1 MEIRTILRH
10 AIVATAIST
19 VATAAVASPP
29 SPGRR
34 TDDAWL
40 RQALIAR
47 EGALSRAYD
56 TCNLHALRASL
67 FAGTVLGTPDGRRI
81 DPVIDA
87 RDRVCGRLHR
97 HVTPGSLSVRGVGDD
112 SAWVD
117 GMQRFCA
124 LAGGS
129 CSTRGERFVHLW
141 TLDHGQWRMSLMLD
155 LGVAR

>member
-1 MEIRTILRH
+1 MKIRTVLRH
-10 AIVATAIST
+10 AIAATAISM
-19 VATAAVASPP
+19 VATTAFASPAP
-29 SPGRR
+29 PGHR

-47 EGALSRAYD
+47 EGALTHAYN

-67 FAGTVLGTPDGRRI
+67 FAGTALRAPDGRHI

-97 HVTPGSLSVRGVGDD
+97 QVMPGSLSVRGMGDD
-112 SAWVD
+112 SALVN
-117 GMQRFCA
+117 GTQCFCA
-124 LAGGS
+124 INSVS

-141 TLDHGQWRMSLMLD
+141 TLDHGLWRMSLMLHLD
-155 LGVAR
+155 ATR